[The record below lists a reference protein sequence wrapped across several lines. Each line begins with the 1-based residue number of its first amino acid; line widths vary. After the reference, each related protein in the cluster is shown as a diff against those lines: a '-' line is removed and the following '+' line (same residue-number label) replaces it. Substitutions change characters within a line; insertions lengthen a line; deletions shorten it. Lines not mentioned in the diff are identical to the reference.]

1 MASRIF
7 PRSDDR
13 IDPPP
18 EEFRMKAKVLV
29 LTLLALASVPGIG
42 FAGEDVVYLSFQ
54 DTVAAATASGKLDGS
69 VKFYLAGNQPAG
81 KVNVVNDNV
90 VTNKKTNAFGK
101 SSQESC
107 SWALQSAL
115 ITLQDAARQAGAN
128 AVVDIESYYKKQV
141 HRDPKNYECHKGAL
155 MSGVALK
162 GKLAK
167 VH

>member
-1 MASRIF
+1 
-7 PRSDDR
+7 
-13 IDPPP
+13 
-18 EEFRMKAKVLV
+18 MKAKVLA
-29 LTLLALASVPGIG
+29 LALLAMASVPGVSS
-42 FAGEDVVYLSFQ
+42 AEDVVYLSFQ

-81 KVNVVNDNV
+81 KVDVVNDNV

-115 ITLQDAARQAGAN
+115 ITLQDAAKQAGAN

-141 HRDPKNYECHKGAL
+141 HSDPKNYECHKGSL

>member
-1 MASRIF
+1 
-7 PRSDDR
+7 
-13 IDPPP
+13 
-18 EEFRMKAKVLV
+18 MKAKVLA
-29 LTLLALASVPGIG
+29 LTLLTLSAVPAIG
-42 FAGEDVVYLSFQ
+42 MAEDVVYLSFQ

-81 KVNVVNDNV
+81 KVDVVNDNV

-115 ITLQDAARQAGAN
+115 ITLQDAAKQAGAN
-128 AVVDIESYYKKQV
+128 AVVDIQSYYKKQV
-141 HRDPKNYECHKGAL
+141 HSDPKNYECHKGSL
-155 MSGVALK
+155 MSGVALR

>member
-1 MASRIF
+1 
-7 PRSDDR
+7 
-13 IDPPP
+13 
-18 EEFRMKAKVLV
+18 MKAKVLA
-29 LTLLALASVPGIG
+29 LTLLALASVPSIS
-42 FAGEDVVYLSFQ
+42 FAEDVVYLSFQ

-81 KVNVVNDNV
+81 KVDVVNDNV

-115 ITLQDAARQAGAN
+115 ITLQGAAKQAGAN

-141 HRDPKNYECHKGAL
+141 HKDPKNYECHKGSL
-155 MSGVALK
+155 MSGVALR